1 MKAVYALSLLAAA
14 ASALTFKVD
23 PFWKAYKATY
33 GKTYESDAEEAR
45 RYEVFNANMQK
56 AAEYNA
62 AGDDAEYGMT
72 PVSDRFPEELL
83 TKIVLPKAD
92 SVEVAAEPTAEEVA
106 ALPTSFDA
114 RKKGWIPAIRN
125 QASCGSCWAFS
136 AAATM
141 SATWAKAKKKTPP
154 VLSEQQLVDCVTS
167 SHGCNGGS
175 TPNAMTYAKKGM
187 MLNSAYKYTARKGTC
202 KYSASKVKVKVA
214 SVSNVGTS
222 VSAIKTAV
230 YNSGIISIYL
240 NANKMQSYKSGIMN
254 GSSCSTSINHAVNV
268 IGWGKSGSTTY
279 WLIRNSWGTWW
290 GEKGYFRIVAGKNA
304 CGIEQYIYK
313 CTVV

>member
-45 RYEVFNANMQK
+45 RYEVFNSNMQK

-62 AGDDAEYGMT
+62 LGDDAEYGMT
-72 PVSDRFPEELL
+72 PVSDRFPEELYG
-83 TKIVLPKAD
+83 KIELPEVD
-92 SVEVAAEPTAEEVA
+92 EVAAEPTAEEVA
-106 ALPTSFDA
+106 ALPTSWDS
-114 RKKGWIPAIRN
+114 RNKGWIPAVRN

-136 AAATM
+136 AVATM
-141 SATWAKAKKKTPP
+141 AGTYAKAKKKTPP

-187 MLNSAYKYTARKGTC
+187 MLNSAYGYTAKQGTC
-202 KYSASKVKVKVA
+202 KYVASKVKVKVA
-214 SVSNVGTS
+214 TVSNVGTS

-230 YNSGIISIYL
+230 YNRGIISIYL
-240 NANKMQSYKSGIMN
+240 DARKMHSYKSGIMN
-254 GSSCSTSINHAVNV
+254 GSGCTTSITHAVNV
-268 IGWGKSGSTTY
+268 VGWGKSGSTVY
-279 WLIRNSWGTWW
+279 WLIRNSWGSSW

-304 CGIEQYIYK
+304 CGIEQYVYK